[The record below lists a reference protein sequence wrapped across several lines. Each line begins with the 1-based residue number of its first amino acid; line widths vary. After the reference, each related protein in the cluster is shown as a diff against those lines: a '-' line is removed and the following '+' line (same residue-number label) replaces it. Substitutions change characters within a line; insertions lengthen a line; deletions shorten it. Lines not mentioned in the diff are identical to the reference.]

1 MPNSRPTVR
10 EVSFEIFQHFG
21 VDRLFG
27 NPGSTELPMLKAM
40 PEGFDYVLG
49 LNEAVV
55 VGMADGYARS
65 SGKPAL
71 VNLHSSA
78 GTGHALGNLF
88 TAFRNHAPIVVT
100 AGQQARSILP
110 YDPFLFAER
119 PTEFPQPYVK
129 WACEPAR
136 PEDVP
141 QALLRAFHIALTP
154 PMGPVF
160 VSIPV
165 DDWDRECDR
174 PGLPELHMETLAAPH
189 NIDLLARRFNRAS
202 HPALVLGTGSADSHS
217 WDSAIALAERSGASV
232 WVAPFAA
239 RDVFPEDHPQF
250 AGFLPAMRED
260 IVRLL
265 DGHDMILVA
274 GAPVFTYH
282 VEGEGPHWPPHAT
295 LAALSDTESHLA
307 ALPGDALGVL
317 GSVAPALAALAEK
330 VQPRAFAGSA
340 HALAAPEARMTD
352 SYVLSRIAALRPAN
366 AVVVEEAPTARGPM
380 HDNLPILREGGFF
393 TCASGGLGYGLP
405 AAIGAALGQND
416 KVLAVLGDG
425 GAMYTIQGLYS
436 ARLHQTDISFLILN
450 NSAYA
455 ALQGFASHF
464 GMNSVPGTDLTGID
478 FVQLAQ
484 AQGVAA
490 RKVEETGD
498 LDAALEWSFAQ
509 DGPSLLDLRIT

>member
-1 MPNSRPTVR
+1 MPTVR
-10 EVSFEIFQHFG
+10 EVSFKIFQHFG

-55 VGMADGYARS
+55 VGMADGFARS

-88 TAFRNHAPIVVT
+88 TAFRNHAPVVVT

-136 PEDVP
+136 AEDVP
-141 QALLRAFHIALTP
+141 QALLRAFHIAMTP

-165 DDWDRECDR
+165 DDWDRECEM
-174 PGLPELHMETLAAPH
+174 PGLPDLSLETLATP
-189 NIDLLARRFNRAS
+189 NGLDRLAAMFNEAS
-202 HPALVLGTGSADSHS
+202 RPALVLGTGTADSHG
-217 WDSAIALAERSGASV
+217 WESAIALAEKSGASV

-239 RDVFPEDHPQF
+239 REVFPENHPQF

-265 DGHDMILVA
+265 SDHDAILVA
-274 GAPVFTYH
+274 GAPVFSYH
-282 VEGEGPHWPPHAT
+282 VEGSGPHWPAHAK
-295 LAALSDTESHLA
+295 LAALSDEQNHLA
-307 ALPGDALGVL
+307 ALPGEALGVL
-317 GSVAPALAALAEK
+317 GSVGPALAALADR
-330 VQPRAFAGSA
+330 VNPRSFAGTQ
-340 HALAAPEARMTD
+340 HTLDTPDAAMTD
-352 SYVLSRIAALRPAN
+352 RYVLSRIAALRPDN

-380 HDNLPILREGGFF
+380 HDNLPILREGGFL

-405 AAIGAALGQND
+405 AAIGAAFGQSD

-425 GAMYTIQGLYS
+425 GAMYTVQGIYT
-436 ARLHQTDISFLILN
+436 AKLHAANISFLILN
-450 NSAYA
+450 NSRYA

-464 GMNSVPGTDLTGID
+464 GMNSVPGTDLEGID
-478 FVQLAQ
+478 FVKLAE
-484 AQGVAA
+484 AQGIPA
-490 RKVEETGD
+490 RKVEDTSD
-498 LDAALEWSFAQ
+498 LDAALAWSFAEK
-509 DGPSLLDLRIT
+509 GPTLLDLRIA

>member
-1 MPNSRPTVR
+1 MTNVR
-10 EVSFEIFQHFG
+10 EAAFAIFQHYG

-55 VGMADGYARS
+55 AGMADGFARS

-71 VNLHSSA
+71 INLHSSA

-88 TAFRNHAPIVVT
+88 TAFRNNAPIVVT

-136 PEDVP
+136 AEDVP
-141 QALLRAFHIALTP
+141 QALARAFAIALTP

-165 DDWDRECDR
+165 DDWERECEM
-174 PGLPELHMETLAAPH
+174 PSLPHLSLRTLPDMH
-189 NIDLLARRFNRAS
+189 GISLLADLFETARN
-202 HPALVLGTGSADSHS
+202 PALVLGTGSANGGG
-217 WDSAIALAERSGASV
+217 WDAAIELAERSGAAV
-232 WVAPFAA
+232 WVAPFVA
-239 RDVFPEDHPQF
+239 REVFPEDHPQF

-260 IVRLL
+260 IVKLL
-265 DGHDMILVA
+265 SDHDAILVA

-282 VEGEGPHWPPHAT
+282 VEGKGPHWPERAR
-295 LAALSDTESHLA
+295 LGMLSDNEQHLA
-307 ALPGDALGVL
+307 SLPGNAVGVL
-317 GSVAPALAALAEK
+317 GNVGTGLAAISEK
-330 VQPRAFAGSA
+330 VRDRDFTGKQRQ
-340 HALAAPEARMTD
+340 LDTPEAEMTD
-352 SYVLSRIAALRPAN
+352 RYVLSRVAALRPDN
-366 AVVVEEAPTARGPM
+366 AVIVEEAPTARTPM
-380 HDNLPILREGGFF
+380 HDNLPITREGGFY

-405 AAIGAALGQND
+405 AALGVAQGQSEP
-416 KVLAVLGDG
+416 VIAVLGDG
-425 GAMYTIQGLYS
+425 AAMYTIQGLYTAHLS
-436 ARLHQTDISFLILN
+436 GKPTSFVILN
-450 NSAYA
+450 NSRYA
-455 ALQGFASHF
+455 ALQGFAAHF

-478 FVQLAQ
+478 FVQLAA
-484 AQGVAA
+484 AQGIPA
-490 RKVEETGD
+490 RMADNVTD
-498 LDAALEWSFAQ
+498 LDEVLQWTFAQ
-509 DGPSLLDLRIT
+509 DGPSLVDLRIK